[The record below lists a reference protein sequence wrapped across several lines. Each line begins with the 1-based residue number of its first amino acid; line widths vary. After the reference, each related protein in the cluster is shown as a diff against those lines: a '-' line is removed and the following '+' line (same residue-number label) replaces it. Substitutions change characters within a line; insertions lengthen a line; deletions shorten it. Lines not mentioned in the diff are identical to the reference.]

1 VGHAA
6 PALASDFDVTDPL
19 LTRQAALARYRR
31 LRAISRAHNSAAM
44 ERLPRDAVLRQ
55 ARRLGLA
62 HGRTFVLDE
71 MDELFYA
78 FDLAVYT
85 AAPDHLS
92 GIERYGRAARPA
104 PESDEARVL
113 EAMRRA
119 RFAIM
124 QIERRHPVAGLIARE
139 APHAAE
145 VWLMDEGLE
154 ASASP
159 NSVIATRIY
168 APDEFY
174 MTAGILVP
182 LEPETLAEAVEL
194 VPFLDRKPRAE
205 ALQDRRFAEALYR
218 VALANGISDRTRY
231 LETPDDDASRLI
243 A

>member
-1 VGHAA
+1 
-6 PALASDFDVTDPL
+6 
-19 LTRQAALARYRR
+19 
-31 LRAISRAHNSAAM
+31 M

-62 HGRTFVLDE
+62 HGRALVLDD

-78 FDLAVYT
+78 CDLAIYT

-92 GIERYGRAARPA
+92 GIERYGRAARAA
-104 PESDEARVL
+104 PESDEAQVL
-113 EAMRRA
+113 AAMRRA
-119 RFAIM
+119 RFTFL

-139 APHAAE
+139 ATQGDE

-154 ASASP
+154 ASAWS

-174 MTAGILVP
+174 MTAGIIVP
-182 LEPETLAEAVEL
+182 LEPEILAGAVVL
-194 VPFLDRKPRAE
+194 VPFLDRKPLAE

-218 VALANGISDRTRY
+218 VALANGISDRTCY
-231 LETPDDDASRLI
+231 LETPDDASRLT